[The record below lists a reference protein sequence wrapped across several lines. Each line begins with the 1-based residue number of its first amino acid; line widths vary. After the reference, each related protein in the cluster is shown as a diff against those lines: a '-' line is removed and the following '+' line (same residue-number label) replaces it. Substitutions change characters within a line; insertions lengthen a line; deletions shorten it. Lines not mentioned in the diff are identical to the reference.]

1 MAREIQDKI
10 KLFLQD
16 QVPAFYQEEGP
27 MFSVFLDAYYEYL
40 EQSGQTLDYS
50 RDLIPRVVDID
61 NTTDE
66 FLEYFKSTFLNGF
79 PGSFKA
85 NTELTVKNILDFYKA
100 KGTPKAVELLF
111 QILYA
116 DKASIAYPADDV
128 IRLSNASFEKP
139 KYIEVFAPV
148 LSKLISIDNQ
158 EIVGGTSGAK
168 AFVESIVTKVIN
180 RVKVHVVYLSNVR
193 GEFLRD
199 EVIALSIDGIQDEMP
214 KVIGSLS
221 EVIVDLGGKDFKIG
235 DTFNVEAE
243 AGTAGLVRTVEVDN
257 ATGLVDFKLANGG
270 FGFSTNTEITTID
283 VNQNYVVTTNKVNEA
298 TTYANTTHPTA
309 FDWHEKRIDSAEF
322 FRWEYVDQTTEQVE
336 FLSGS
341 TLTEKIV
348 AENLASNNTGT
359 PVLLGKTSSATGNN
373 LIAVGYVI
381 GSTLNNANGTLSIA
395 TKTGTFGD
403 QRQMDITYGGIGTSH
418 PFELNEIINEENIVD
433 LTYTSK
439 AGTFSVN
446 DIVAGDE
453 SGANGVVVSDSGSVL
468 QVNGSFG
475 TWTAN
480 DNVQFVSGTTAV
492 TIVVTVAN
500 SGGNKYFFNGV
511 LAPNYTF
518 TAGKTYTFD
527 QSDGSNSNHPLR
539 LSATADGTHG
549 GGSAYTTNVTTNGTP
564 GSSGAYTRIAVTSS
578 TTTPLYY
585 YCSAHSGMGGSGV
598 LTTVAADTANVVTIS
613 VANTGANGVIT
624 AKANLTNI
632 TLADITG
639 IFNDNKKIHGARS
652 HALASIANTPVNSG
666 VADIYFSTN
675 TSIGGIWGN
684 TQAVVD
690 GFANTSVEGQVIGSN
705 TSAVGLRYV
714 KFANGS
720 SGSVKGNNAA
730 PIVGRDS
737 NTFANVS
744 SVGTGTGAGFE
755 IGTLE
760 NTESVTIYTDFIGG
774 NNVANVAYLDCVV
787 DGGNSGVGFLNSV
800 NVTANGTGYTNG
812 QIITFDLGGAGEGRP
827 SVNATAN
834 VTTDNNGNVLF
845 STVITAGSGF
855 YSNSVANLSN
865 MSGGSGL
872 AVTGIF
878 DYGYGFPKDQNG
890 DFTTIL
896 DNVLTRINGT
906 IGTIASLA
914 KINPGNNYNYDP
926 FTAVYTQGIAGYN
939 RRDIVVNILN
949 KDGEFT
955 IGENVQQSVTLQGQ
969 RLTTNGGN
977 TIAFSTGE
985 SVKQLLATNSV
996 SSTFA
1001 VGDIYGHGA
1010 TQIDIE
1016 NPRKRVQF
1024 TNGFFTVDVSNA
1036 IPFTASANVLTSTV
1050 TAQTATITGVSTVT
1064 QTATAKGQVYA
1075 QTEDEL
1081 RLRRLSFSVGFN
1093 TIGGTG
1099 LVGSSSGATADIVTN
1114 DGVPSVYDDD
1124 ATRPIGDN
1132 ADITSK
1138 TLAANGIVKTLEV
1151 LNSGFGYN
1159 HGANL
1164 TLTSSGNS
1172 NIVVSGT
1179 ANVHFTGTGEGRW
1192 RDEDGF
1198 LNNKYIHDNDYY
1210 QTHSYV
1216 IESGLSLDKYK
1227 DILLKIAHVGGTRL
1241 FGRVVSENT
1250 GNTQLALSTS
1260 TITLGNTAA
1269 NGTFTEN

>member
-1 MAREIQDKI
+1 
-10 KLFLQD
+10 
-16 QVPAFYQEEGP
+16 
-27 MFSVFLDAYYEYL
+27 
-40 EQSGQTLDYS
+40 
-50 RDLIPRVVDID
+50 
-61 NTTDE
+61 
-66 FLEYFKSTFLNGF
+66 
-79 PGSFKA
+79 
-85 NTELTVKNILDFYKA
+85 
-100 KGTPKAVELLF
+100 
-111 QILYA
+111 
-116 DKASIAYPADDV
+116 
-128 IRLSNASFEKP
+128 
-139 KYIEVFAPV
+139 
-148 LSKLISIDNQ
+148 
-158 EIVGGTSGAK
+158 
-168 AFVESIVTKVIN
+168 
-180 RVKVHVVYLSNVR
+180 
-193 GEFLRD
+193 
-199 EVIALSIDGIQDEMP
+199 
-214 KVIGSLS
+214 
-221 EVIVDLGGKDFKIG
+221 
-235 DTFNVEAE
+235 
-243 AGTAGLVRTVEVDN
+243 
-257 ATGLVDFKLANGG
+257 
-270 FGFSTNTEITTID
+270 
-283 VNQNYVVTTNKVNEA
+283 
-298 TTYANTTHPTA
+298 
-309 FDWHEKRIDSAEF
+309 
-322 FRWEYVDQTTEQVE
+322 
-336 FLSGS
+336 
-341 TLTEKIV
+341 
-348 AENLASNNTGT
+348 
-359 PVLLGKTSSATGNN
+359 
-373 LIAVGYVI
+373 
-381 GSTLNNANGTLSIA
+381 
-395 TKTGTFGD
+395 
-403 QRQMDITYGGIGTSH
+403 
-418 PFELNEIINEENIVD
+418 
-433 LTYTSK
+433 
-439 AGTFSVN
+439 
-446 DIVAGDE
+446 
-453 SGANGVVVSDSGSVL
+453 
-468 QVNGSFG
+468 
-475 TWTAN
+475 
-480 DNVQFVSGTTAV
+480 
-492 TIVVTVAN
+492 
-500 SGGNKYFFNGV
+500 
-511 LAPNYTF
+511 
-518 TAGKTYTFD
+518 
-527 QSDGSNSNHPLR
+527 
-539 LSATADGTHG
+539 
-549 GGSAYTTNVTTNGTP
+549 
-564 GSSGAYTRIAVTSS
+564 
-578 TTTPLYY
+578 
-585 YCSAHSGMGGSGV
+585 
-598 LTTVAADTANVVTIS
+598 
-613 VANTGANGVIT
+613 
-624 AKANLTNI
+624 
-632 TLADITG
+632 
-639 IFNDNKKIHGARS
+639 
-652 HALASIANTPVNSG
+652 
-666 VADIYFSTN
+666 
-675 TSIGGIWGN
+675 
-684 TQAVVD
+684 
-690 GFANTSVEGQVIGSN
+690 
-705 TSAVGLRYV
+705 
-714 KFANGS
+714 
-720 SGSVKGNNAA
+720 
-730 PIVGRDS
+730 
-737 NTFANVS
+737 
-744 SVGTGTGAGFE
+744 
-755 IGTLE
+755 
-760 NTESVTIYTDFIGG
+760 
-774 NNVANVAYLDCVV
+774 
-787 DGGNSGVGFLNSV
+787 
-800 NVTANGTGYTNG
+800 
-812 QIITFDLGGAGEGRP
+812 
-827 SVNATAN
+827 
-834 VTTDNNGNVLF
+834 
-845 STVITAGSGF
+845 
-855 YSNSVANLSN
+855 

-906 IGTIASLA
+906 IGTVASLA

-1050 TAQTATITGVSTVT
+1050 TAQTATIAGVSTVT

-1198 LNNKYIHDNDYY
+1198 LNNKYLHDNDYY